1 MTRGTPPPK
10 STPIDRTSKRCTARR
25 ASERPRPRRAPAHP
39 ARGLRNCALA
49 AMDSASCLG

>member
-1 MTRGTPPPK
+1 MAC
-10 STPIDRTSKRCTARR
+10 TPIDRTSKRCTARR